1 MKRTY
6 RLFLVG
12 FLVASLGAG
21 VIYYIDYVK
30 KNIPDKIYLDS
41 YSDGTI
47 EIDLPFVGTVSS
59 ENEDGEAVAVA
70 VNLMEP
76 LTINSGQVSEYE
88 LSVNLFGAIK
98 IKNVT
103 VSVGESRQVVA
114 CGIPVGIFIE
124 TDGVYVVDTGE
135 VTTGAGV
142 YEAPARGILQAGDY
156 ICAVND
162 MEVRTIREL
171 MDRIAQNGSDYIRLN
186 VRRDGENFEVKI
198 KPVKDSEGTY
208 KIGVWVRDDC
218 QGLGTLTY
226 VDENNNFGTLGHAI
240 SDNQTGELVE
250 IKSGTLYT
258 AKIWNIVKGSEGKPG
273 EVIGSINYSEENYIG
288 DIDEN
293 CDIGV
298 YGTANEKIFA
308 YVDEVYMQ
316 VAYKQD
322 IKKGEAYVRTF
333 VGGEVKDY
341 EIEITEIQYSD
352 EYENKGIIFQVTDD
366 ELLDATNGIVQGM
379 SGSPIIQDGKII
391 GAVTHVFVNEPE
403 KGYGIFIE
411 KMLEH

>member
-1 MKRTY
+1 MKKIY
-6 RLFLVG
+6 RLFLVC
-12 FLVASLGAG
+12 FLLSALGIG
-21 VIYYIDYVK
+21 VVYYISYIK
-30 KNIPDKIYLDS
+30 KNIPDRIYLDS

-47 EIDLPFVGTVSS
+47 NIELPFVGTVNS
-59 ENEDGEAVAVA
+59 EPDDGEAVAVS

-76 LTINSGQVSEYE
+76 LTINSGEVSDYQ
-88 LSVNLFGAIK
+88 LSVNLFGVIK
-98 IKNVT
+98 IKDIT
-103 VSVGESRQVVA
+103 VSVGESRSVVA

-124 TDGVYVVDTGE
+124 TDGVYVVDTGD
-135 VTTGAGV
+135 VTTSAGV

-162 MEVRTIREL
+162 EKVGTIREL
-171 MDRIAQNGSDYIRLN
+171 MEAVEKGGNDYVKLSI
-186 VRRDGENFEVKI
+186 RRDSENFDVKI

-226 VDENNNFGTLGHAI
+226 IDENNSFGTLGHAI
-240 SDNQTGELVE
+240 SDSQTGKLVE
-250 IKSGTLYT
+250 IESGTLYT
-258 AKIWNIVKGSEGKPG
+258 AQIWNIVKGSEGKPG
-273 EVIGSINYSEENYIG
+273 EVIGSINYSDENLIG
-288 DIDEN
+288 EIDEN

-298 YGTANEKIFA
+298 YGTANDKIFA
-308 YVDEVYMQ
+308 YVDKVYMN

-322 IKKGEAYVRTF
+322 IEEGLAYIRTF
-333 VGGEVKDY
+333 VCGEVKDY
-341 EIEITEIQYSD
+341 EIEITNVQYSD
-352 EYENKGIIFQVTDD
+352 EYENKGIIFQVTDE
-366 ELLDATNGIVQGM
+366 ELLSTTNGIIQGM
-379 SGSPIIQDGKII
+379 SGSPIIQNGKVI